1 MLPPRFTCACVYSVC
16 MARVNVYL
24 PDDLAERAK
33 LAGVS
38 ISAVTQDAL
47 RSALAAMDTDTWLD
61 RLDRHSG
68 AQVEHERVLAA
79 LDEAREDFGVRS
91 AG

>member
-1 MLPPRFTCACVYSVC
+1 

-47 RSALAAMDTDTWLD
+47 RSALAAMDTDAWLE
-61 RLDRHSG
+61 RLDRYSG
-68 AQVEHERVLAA
+68 AEVEHDRVLAA
-79 LDEAREDFGVRS
+79 LDAAREDLGARS

>member
-1 MLPPRFTCACVYSVC
+1 

-47 RSALAAMDTDTWLD
+47 RGALAAMDTDEWLD
-61 RLDRHSG
+61 RLDRRSG
-68 AQVEHERVLAA
+68 AEVEHERVLGA
-79 LDEAREDFGVRS
+79 LDEAREDFGARS

>member
-1 MLPPRFTCACVYSVC
+1 

-47 RSALAAMDTDTWLD
+47 RSALAAIDTDSWLD
-61 RLDRHSG
+61 RLDQLPAREVAHD
-68 AQVEHERVLAA
+68 RVLAA
-79 LDEAREDFGVRS
+79 LDHAREDFGAR
-91 AG
+91 GRH

>member
-1 MLPPRFTCACVYSVC
+1 

-33 LAGVS
+33 LAGIS

-47 RSALAAMDTDTWLD
+47 RSTLAALDTDAWLE
-61 RLDRHSG
+61 RLEQHSG
-68 AQVEHERVLAA
+68 FEVEHDRVLAA
-79 LDEAREDFGVRS
+79 LNAAREDFGARS

>member
-1 MLPPRFTCACVYSVC
+1 

-47 RSALAAMDTDTWLD
+47 RSALAAMDTNAWLD
-61 RLDRHSG
+61 RLDRG
-68 AQVEHERVLAA
+68 DGTEVEHERVLTA
-79 LDEAREDFGVRS
+79 LDEARDDFGARS
-91 AG
+91 TD

>member
-1 MLPPRFTCACVYSVC
+1 

-47 RSALAAMDTDTWLD
+47 RHTLAAIDTDSWLD
-61 RLDRHSG
+61 HLDQLAPTEVAHG
-68 AQVEHERVLAA
+68 RVIAA
-79 LDEAREDFGVRS
+79 LDHAREEFGARPRS
-91 AG
+91 